1 MWHTKYSGSVD
12 AYPHHLAVNLG
23 EEKELEGFTYT
34 PRQSGNN
41 GDIKEYEFYVS
52 NDGENWG
59 EPISSGEFT
68 YSGKNKIEIRFNQ
81 PVSGQYIKLVGLSAV
96 NGQNFAACAELD
108 ILEVGAV
115 ETDESEFQI
124 KSSDLTIADIITE
137 DSANGQGKK
146 VAFKF
151 EPINKNGVNWDITMN
166 VVMEDGDHFMRKY
179 LEISCDDPSARID
192 YIDLEHLKLNESVEQ
207 EWSRPQTEGAMM
219 LNSYQMA
226 LGQPIYI
233 DGMFLGCEFPVT
245 DNQILSDRTAQI
257 KYYSGREFEDLEK
270 TTDGKFVTW
279 QTVVGAARSTDQ
291 SVIQTDFFE
300 YIDEIATR
308 TDFRKQ
314 YNSWYD
320 HMMNITAENIEGSF
334 YEIEKGLSQYGI
346 EPLDSY
352 VVDDGWNNY
361 DADFW
366 SFNSKFPNELYD
378 SKEQAQN
385 FGSNFGLWLGPRG
398 GYNYNYKFG
407 KQMEAAGTG
416 GFNPSSG
423 DICVGDHNYVENIT
437 NLFLDYMNRFDINY
451 WKIDGNVSH
460 PCPVKT
466 HGHVTGGE
474 NGMYMLTETWESWI
488 DIFAKMREFN
498 PDVFI
503 NLTCYVNPSPWFL
516 QWVNTVWLQNSQ
528 DVGFT
533 GGSVDGSMMDAMITY
548 RDGRYYDFYESR
560 ELQFPAANIY
570 NHDPING
577 NTNKVNGQT
586 VQMNEEQFEKY
597 LYMIMTR
604 GTSYWELYYSFNLMN
619 EGKWMVNSEVLKWGE
634 ENFDILRNAKLI
646 GNASAGSGN
655 VYGYSSWAEDK
666 GVISLRN
673 PSSTK

>member
-1 MWHTKYSGSVD
+1 
-12 AYPHHLAVNLG
+12 
-23 EEKELEGFTYT
+23 
-34 PRQSGNN
+34 
-41 GDIKEYEFYVS
+41 
-52 NDGENWG
+52 
-59 EPISSGEFT
+59 PISSGEFT

-137 DSANGQGKK
+137 DSANRQGKK

-407 KQMEAAGTG
+407 KQMEVAGTG

-488 DIFAKMREFN
+488 DIFAK
-498 PDVFI
+498 
-503 NLTCYVNPSPWFL
+503 
-516 QWVNTVWLQNSQ
+516 
-528 DVGFT
+528 
-533 GGSVDGSMMDAMITY
+533 
-548 RDGRYYDFYESR
+548 
-560 ELQFPAANIY
+560 
-570 NHDPING
+570 
-577 NTNKVNGQT
+577 
-586 VQMNEEQFEKY
+586 NE
-597 LYMIMTR
+597 R
-604 GTSYWELYYSFNLMN
+604 
-619 EGKWMVNSEVLKWGE
+619 V
-634 ENFDILRNAKLI
+634 
-646 GNASAGSGN
+646 
-655 VYGYSSWAEDK
+655 
-666 GVISLRN
+666 
-673 PSSTK
+673 